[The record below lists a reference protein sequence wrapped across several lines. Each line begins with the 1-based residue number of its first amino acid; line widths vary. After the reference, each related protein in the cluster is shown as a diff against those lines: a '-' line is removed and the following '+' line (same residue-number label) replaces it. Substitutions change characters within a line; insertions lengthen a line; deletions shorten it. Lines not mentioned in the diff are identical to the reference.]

1 LTELFLKMKV
11 APFLDHHVD
20 YFVLVLFVFVVL
32 GLVFLV
38 PRQEIGYEQ
47 RLRNDLF
54 CVKWDLKP

>member
-1 LTELFLKMKV
+1 MKV

>member
-1 LTELFLKMKV
+1 M
-11 APFLDHHVD
+11 AHRDPVD

-38 PRQEIGYEQ
+38 LRQEIGYDE

-54 CVKWDLKP
+54 SVKWDLKPYSVISIKQLR

>member
-1 LTELFLKMKV
+1 MKV

-38 PRQEIGYEQ
+38 PSQEATNNVSEMIFFVSSGT
-47 RLRNDLF
+47 
-54 CVKWDLKP
+54 